1 MPAPFHRTNGSVGFF
16 LWYKGGK
23 QESAMEAFEQAVGNR
38 HEYQMKASQKT
49 ILIVLGAGSFVGMN
63 LY

>member
-1 MPAPFHRTNGSVGFF
+1 
-16 LWYKGGK
+16 
-23 QESAMEAFEQAVGNR
+23 MEAYERAAGSR
-38 HEYQMKASQKT
+38 HEYQMRASQKT